1 MSYNIN
7 TMKYNIDIEAS
18 KASAISSE
26 KSDRYEYV
34 TGQVMLPSNQGQI
47 IEQATFIYISLGN
60 VFEKQTKTIEDQ
72 NTKGKN
78 KLKLSRVLK
87 LDSQQISI
95 KGAIL
100 EDQLNEE
107 TKNEI
112 EKINKMEKMVSR
124 KDLNF

>member
-26 KSDRYEYV
+26 KSNRYEYV

-112 EKINKMEKMVSR
+112 GKINKMEKMVSR

>member
-1 MSYNIN
+1 
-7 TMKYNIDIEAS
+7 MKYNIDIEAS

>member
-47 IEQATFIYISLGN
+47 IEQATFIYISQGN

>member
-7 TMKYNIDIEAS
+7 TLKYNIDIEAS